1 MSYLKIK
8 IPYKYFLISYN
19 ETKNKVKTIL
29 KSKKMETLK
38 EEIKGKKVSGKN
50 QIILLKLSKEP
61 NFNNSDKTTD
71 NKSGLSKL
79 IGGPI
84 KITFKMYQLTENMV
98 LKLKYEPIPNRKGE
112 PDTDKRN
119 SQFLYITKDYYQTKG
134 IVQEDLEKV
143 ALLAIKYKLE
153 KRLLAPKLINQIF

>member
-1 MSYLKIK
+1 
-8 IPYKYFLISYN
+8 
-19 ETKNKVKTIL
+19 
-29 KSKKMETLK
+29 
-38 EEIKGKKVSGKN
+38 
-50 QIILLKLSKEP
+50 
-61 NFNNSDKTTD
+61 
-71 NKSGLSKL
+71 
-79 IGGPI
+79 
-84 KITFKMYQLTENMV
+84 MYQLTENMV

-153 KRLLAPKLINQIF
+153 KRPLAPKLINQIF